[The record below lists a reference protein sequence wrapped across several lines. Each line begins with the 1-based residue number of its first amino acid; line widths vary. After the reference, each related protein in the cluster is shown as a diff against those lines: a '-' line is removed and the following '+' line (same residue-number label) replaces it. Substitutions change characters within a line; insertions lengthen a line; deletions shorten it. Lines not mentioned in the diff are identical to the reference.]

1 MKKNEKKKKQLSVF
15 NLLSLTQ
22 FIINV
27 VPLVRVIMLLN
38 LTMLLNSPLDQG
50 FYAYLVIGT
59 WGA

>member
-59 WGA
+59 